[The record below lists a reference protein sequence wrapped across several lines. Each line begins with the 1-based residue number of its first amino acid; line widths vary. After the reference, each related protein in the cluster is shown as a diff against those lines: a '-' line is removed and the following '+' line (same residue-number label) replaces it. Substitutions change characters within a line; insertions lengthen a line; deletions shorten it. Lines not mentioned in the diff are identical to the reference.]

1 MLAEGGM
8 GAVFVARNVVL
19 DVRVALKVVR
29 PGLEPSSGAR
39 LLDEARAS
47 ACLEHPGIVKVF
59 DFGVTDDGDP
69 FIVMEL
75 LDGRNLGDLLRQQR
89 RLRPGAAAQILLPVL
104 DALIT
109 AHDHGIVH
117 RDLTPENIFLARE
130 ARRIQPKIV
139 DFGLVLLQQRAA
151 SRITLNGTIVG
162 SPRYM
167 SPEQAR
173 GEEIDHRSDLWTIC
187 AVLYEAVTGR
197 APFDGDVPSD
207 VLESIVRDPPVAI
220 TELGVDDPALWVIL
234 QKGLEKDVALR
245 WPSAGMLGRALAEW
259 LVARGVREDIC
270 GGSLGEL
277 WLSQPPPDTRRED
290 LFCDVL
296 PLVRVRGA
304 RRSSAPP
311 PIPGPA
317 PQVREDLAPVIEAH
331 PIERT
336 GIDDV
341 PDTQHEDG
349 ETTRTAPLRSRST
362 AGTRRRLSSTALAA
376 IAGSVVLL
384 TAVLATGHAFLRPS
398 VELRSTEAEEE
409 VAPPAGER
417 PGHDLPIPTA
427 MTEETSVPEP
437 SRAPEPVG
445 ASTPLLSPA
454 LAGDAVRRAPAR
466 RSPRSPQAFVPSSP
480 PPSDP
485 FELKE
490 PY

>member
-1 MLAEGGM
+1 M
-8 GAVFVARNVVL
+8 GAVWVARNVVL

-47 ACLEHPGIVKVF
+47 ACIEHPGIVRVF

-89 RLRPGAAAQILLPVL
+89 RLTPGAATQILLPVL

-109 AHDHGIVH
+109 AHEHGIVH

-173 GEEIDHRSDLWTIC
+173 GEEIDHRSDLWTVC
-187 AVLYEAVTGR
+187 VVLYEAITGR
-197 APFDGDVPSD
+197 VPFDGDVPSA
-207 VLESIVRDPPVAI
+207 VLESIVQDSPVAI
-220 TELGVDDPALWVIL
+220 TELGVDDPPLWQIL
-234 QKGLEKDVALR
+234 RKGLEKDAARR
-245 WPSAGMLGRALAEW
+245 WPSAGTLGRALAAW
-259 LVARGVREDIC
+259 LATRGVREDIC
-270 GGSLGEL
+270 GAPLGEL
-277 WLSQPPPDTRRED
+277 WLSQAPPDIHRED

-304 RRSSAPP
+304 SRHPAPP
-311 PIPGPA
+311 PISALTRPDA
-317 PQVREDLAPVIEAH
+317 RKDLDPVIEAF
-331 PIERT
+331 PIDEAA
-336 GIDDV
+336 IDDAW
-341 PDTQHEDG
+341 DTPHEDRKA
-349 ETTRTAPLRSRST
+349 TRTVPLSSRST
-362 AGTRRRLSSTALAA
+362 APSRARFSSTALAA

-384 TAVLATGHAFLRPS
+384 SAVFATGHAFLRPS
-398 VELRSTEAEEE
+398 TELRTTEAQED
-409 VAPPAGER
+409 VDPSVGAR

-427 MTEETSVPEP
+427 MAEEPAVPQHVAA
-437 SRAPEPVG
+437 SAPVR

-454 LAGDAVRRAPAR
+454 AAAVRQAPAR
-466 RSPRSPQAFVPSSP
+466 RTPRSPRASVPASPRS
-480 PPSDP
+480 SDP